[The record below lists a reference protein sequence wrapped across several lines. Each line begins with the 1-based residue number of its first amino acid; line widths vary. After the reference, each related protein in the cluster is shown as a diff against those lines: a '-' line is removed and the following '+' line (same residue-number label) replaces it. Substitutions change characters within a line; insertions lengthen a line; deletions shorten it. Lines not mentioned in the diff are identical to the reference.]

1 VLVAAALAGAV
12 PVASAQAPSVAEDRA
27 AIDALLRERARAV
40 MEGDLEAFMDT
51 VSSRASAEFIALQ
64 ARSFRGFRRL
74 PLASF
79 RYRVAW
85 ERVGDMARASDVA
98 RYPGVETVVIPVTEE
113 RYRIRGFDRRDAV
126 EDFYYTYVK
135 EDGEWLI
142 ASDTDLDDIT
152 LYSARHLWDTGPVE
166 ALSSEHF
173 LLLQH
178 PCSRE
183 RCISLDDE
191 FLELAEAGLER
202 ADRYWSG
209 RWDRRVVVLVPRN
222 GAELERMI
230 QSTFDLTDF
239 VAFAYSTVDLTKGV
253 DYTGHRIIPN
263 PRAFTDRPADSVLQI
278 LSHELLHI
286 ATREASGP
294 FVPVFVDEG
303 FAEHAGHDADPSS
316 LAFFDADVAA
326 GLFDGRLPD
335 DYQFI
340 VGDGTAIFRSYKK
353 AQSAVSFFIE
363 RFGLEMFNRFYRTLG
378 RIEIEAGTTRYHL
391 NRAFKATTGMSL
403 EDFRGTWASSIP
415 A

>member
-1 VLVAAALAGAV
+1 MGSV
-12 PVASAQAPSVAEDRA
+12 PVASAQPELVSRDREE
-27 AIDALLRERARAV
+27 IDALLEARARAV
-40 MEGDLEAFMDT
+40 TEGDLDAFMAT
-51 VSSRASAEFIALQ
+51 VSSRASSDFLALQ
-64 ARSFRGFRRL
+64 TRTFRGFRSL

-85 ERVGDMARASDVA
+85 ERVGDMARPSDVA
-98 RYPGVETVVIPVTEE
+98 RYPGVDAVTIPVTEE
-113 RYRIRGFDRRDAV
+113 RYRIRGFDRREAV

-135 EDGEWLI
+135 EDGRWLI
-142 ASDTDLDDIT
+142 ASDSDLDDIT
-152 LYSARHLWDTGPVE
+152 LYSARHLWDSGPVE
-166 ALSSEHF
+166 SQRSRHF
-173 LLLQH
+173 LLIQH
-178 PCSRE
+178 PCRRE
-183 RCISLDDE
+183 GCVSLDE
-191 FLELAEAGLER
+191 GFLGLAEAGLAR

-209 RWDRRVVVLVPRN
+209 SWDRRVVVLVPRN

-230 QSTFDLTDF
+230 QSTFDLDDF
-239 VAFAYSTVDLTKGV
+239 VAFAYSTVDLTRGV

-263 PRAFTDRPADSVLQI
+263 PRAFSDRPADSVLQI

-303 FAEHAGHDADPSS
+303 FAEHAGHDADPAS

-353 AQSAVSFFIE
+353 AQSAVGFFIE
-363 RFGLEMFNRFYRTLG
+363 TFGLEAFNRLYRRLG
-378 RIEIEAGTTRYHL
+378 RIEIEPGTSRYHL
-391 NRAFKATTGMSL
+391 DRAFKRTTGMSL
-403 EDFRGTWASSIP
+403 EDFRATWASSIP